1 MSSKLLWQKS
11 IFIMC
16 LCCIKYVNTSL
27 VKEAKDYVPSS
38 LLAMEGTWIKI
49 HKLCVTRS
57 CWRKC
62 LSSFWSWSWTPW
74 TYLKNYIMIIIK
86 IKKVWSKRNNEPGC
100 VIIVV
105 ALHRNRNADSY
116 DTTVRVSYTQQCR
129 IKSSW
134 SLWTFRILVL
144 FLHMQSSGLWL
155 IL

>member
-1 MSSKLLWQKS
+1 MSSKLLWQKN
-11 IFIMC
+11 IFIIC
-16 LCCIKYVNTSL
+16 LCCIKRVNTSF

-38 LLAMEGTWIKI
+38 LLAVECTWIKR

-62 LSSFWSWSWTPW
+62 LPFLWSWSWTPW
-74 TYLKNYIMIIIK
+74 KYPKNYIIIIT
-86 IKKVWSKRNNEPGC
+86 KKVWSKRNNEPGC

-105 ALHRNRNADSY
+105 ALHRNRSAESH
-116 DTTVRVSYTQQCR
+116 DTTARVSYTQQCR
-129 IKSSW
+129 RKSSW
-134 SLWTFRILVL
+134 SFWTFILVL